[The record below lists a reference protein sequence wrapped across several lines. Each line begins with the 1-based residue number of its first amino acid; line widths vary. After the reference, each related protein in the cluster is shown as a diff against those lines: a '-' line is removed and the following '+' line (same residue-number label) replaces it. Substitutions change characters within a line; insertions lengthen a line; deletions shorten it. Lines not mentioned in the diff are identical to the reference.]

1 MSWSFNAIGKP
12 EDFPKAL
19 DAESDRLTG
28 QSKEEFDAAKPHL
41 LGLIALN
48 TDKSVPRLMQ
58 LTAGG
63 HATKANGETTS
74 SHCSVELKPAPF
86 RLLGC

>member
-1 MSWSFNAIGKP
+1 MSWSFNAVGKA

-19 DAESDRLTG
+19 DAESERLTG

-48 TDKSVPRLMQ
+48 SDASQSRVLDVR
-58 LTAGG
+58 AGG
-63 HATKANGETTS
+63 HAVKTDGKTTS
-74 SHCSVELKPAPF
+74 SSCRVEIKPF
-86 RLLGC
+86 DSRLL